1 MTSPFSRRGFLLT
14 SGAMLAFVSPAY
26 ADDTLDARQ
35 TIDEASI
42 TVERVRAE
50 MRPSPDMDN
59 LLARAKGVLIIPS
72 YYKAGFILGGAFGD
86 GVLLARQ
93 PDGTFGDPAFYR
105 MTSGSLGLQI
115 GMQSAAIVFM
125 ILTEKGMSAV
135 LNDEFKLGANV
146 GMTMGTLG
154 VGAEA
159 ATTTNVGKDIVAYSK
174 NTGLFAGGAL
184 EGAIIK
190 PRKDWNAAVYGVG
203 NDNPQA
209 IVQRSKLRTAMNLKD
224 VLAKD
229 LQPVSSEGDITRTI
243 TTDPNA
249 TPGSGAPPPSSADV
263 PPPATAVPP
272 RGRVQQDDLP
282 LSSPVQPQPQ

>member
-1 MTSPFSRRGFLLT
+1 MTSSPSGISRRNAAKRILLASVAVT
-14 SGAMLAFVSPAY
+14 LAGPAR

-35 TIDEASI
+35 TIEEAAI

-59 LLARAKGVLIIPS
+59 LLGRAKGVMVIPS
-72 YYKAGFILGGAFGD
+72 YYKAGFILGGAYGD
-86 GVLLARQ
+86 GVLLGRM
-93 PDGTFGDPAFYR
+93 PDGSFGDPAFYR
-105 MTSGSLGLQI
+105 MTSGSVGLQI

-135 LNDEFKLGANV
+135 LNDEFKMGANV
-146 GMTMGTLG
+146 GMTIGSLG

-159 ATTTNVGKDIVAYSK
+159 ATTTNVGKDIVAYS
-174 NTGLFAGGAL
+174 TSAGLFAGGSF
-184 EGAIIK
+184 EGAVIK

-209 IVQRSKLRTAMNLKD
+209 IVQRNKLRTATHLKD

-229 LQPVSSEGDITRTI
+229 LGPAGGAPATPSPSAQPVDSQ
-243 TTDPNA
+243 PA
-249 TPGSGAPPPSSADV
+249 APPPAA
-263 PPPATAVPP
+263 PAPA
-272 RGRVQQDDLP
+272 RGKVNQMDLP
-282 LSSPVQPQPQ
+282 PSRPVNPQ

>member
-1 MTSPFSRRGFLLT
+1 MPSSISGISRRRLAQSLLV
-14 SGAMLAFVSPAY
+14 APAVLALISPAY

-35 TIDEASI
+35 IIDESSI

-59 LLARAKGVLIIPS
+59 LLSRAKGVLIIPS
-72 YYKAGFILGGAFGD
+72 YYKAGFILGGAYGD
-86 GVLLARQ
+86 GVLLGRL
-93 PDGTFGDPAFYR
+93 PDGSFGDPAFYR
-105 MTSGSLGLQI
+105 MTSGSIGLQI

-146 GMTMGTLG
+146 GMTIGSLG

-174 NTGLFAGGAL
+174 NAGLFAGGAF
-184 EGAIIK
+184 EGAVIK

-209 IVQRSKLRTAMNLKD
+209 IVQRSKLRTAATLKD

-229 LQPVSSEGDITRTI
+229 LAPAPGTAPVTDDQGLTR
-243 TTDPNA
+243 D
-249 TPGSGAPPPSSADV
+249 SVSPPPADV
-263 PPPATAVPP
+263 PPPAAPAP
-272 RGRVQQDDLP
+272 SRGRVQQEDLP
-282 LSSPVQPQPQ
+282 LSSPVQRQPQ